1 MGIIIGQFLLL
12 VPGQNESRLKKKTSE
27 IMNKIIRKRIPL
39 YTIEVWHPW
48 KVASRVISRHHWYI
62 HNNVHENI
70 C

>member
-39 YTIEVWHPW
+39 YTIEV
-48 KVASRVISRHHWYI
+48 
-62 HNNVHENI
+62 
-70 C
+70 